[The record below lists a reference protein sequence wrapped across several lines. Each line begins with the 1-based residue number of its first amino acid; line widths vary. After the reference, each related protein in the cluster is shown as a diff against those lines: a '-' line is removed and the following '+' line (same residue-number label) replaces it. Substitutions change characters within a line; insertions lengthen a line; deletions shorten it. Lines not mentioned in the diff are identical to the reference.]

1 MKKLILLLVVV
12 NIFALNLVTEIFPP
26 FQFEENGKLKGVSV
40 DIVKAIQ
47 QKINDNS
54 KIKVYPWNRA
64 YKLTLK
70 KPNYALFST
79 LRTKERENKFKWIG
93 PLATMKL
100 VFFKNKNSDI
110 N

>member
-47 QKINDNS
+47 QKIYDNS
-54 KIKVYPWNRA
+54 
-64 YKLTLK
+64 
-70 KPNYALFST
+70 
-79 LRTKERENKFKWIG
+79 
-93 PLATMKL
+93 
-100 VFFKNKNSDI
+100 
-110 N
+110 